1 MAKWKIE
8 LKNVGSERAC
18 GTRSVEAQNLIEA
31 KTHAMR
37 ECRRHLPGGN
47 IYLEAQGQYRYLVI
61 YDMDEVGEVQLTR
74 LDIHAGKRLRRQQ
87 EESESLR

>member
-8 LKNVGSERAC
+8 LKNVGPERAN
-18 GTRSVEAQNLIEA
+18 GTMTVEAQNLIEA

-61 YDMDEVGEVQLTR
+61 CDMDEVGEVQLTR
-74 LDIHAGKRLRRQQ
+74 LDIHAGKKVTAATDRRV
-87 EESESLR
+87 